1 MRRQTFIVLF
11 VLLLLVTSVFAATRV
26 FRVQETDFVKVNVN
40 AVDPD
45 QDRVTYAFSSPL
57 DEKGEWQTDFGDAGE
72 YFINITASDG
82 NSTSVE
88 QVKILVAKKNRA
100 PYIKEKKITIK
111 ENEVVDLKKVVEDHE
126 NDPLRFLFSGPFDKE
141 GIWKPSYSDA
151 GTYVFTFTVDDG
163 EYKVPARVEIIVTQ
177 QNQPPEIISVFS
189 DTNIIT
195 AKEGENL
202 KFFVTSQDGD
212 GDDIKTIWKFDGR
225 LISQES
231 KDSYALDFDSAGKH
245 ELELTLDDGDD
256 SIDRKWELMVD
267 NTNRKPEF
275 GVGEYTVKEGEKV
288 FLKLPSKDQDGDT
301 LSYTF
306 GTPFDEN
313 GMWATNYDDAGNLK
327 VTIIAKDQEFTVKK
341 EAIITVLDVDR
352 KPELLLPESLT
363 VREGE
368 QLNWNINTT
377 DLDGD
382 AVTLTIEGAPEGAT
396 LYSNNK
402 IFVYEPGF
410 DILVRKGGFF
420 SNILNSLRLEKYFI
434 KNQKHKLTV
443 KACGKDLCSSG
454 TTNLYIKN
462 VNRAPSFDQ
471 LPKSVTVTE
480 TELLTLLPTAIDP
493 DGDVVHFSFSE
504 PLDLRTGK
512 WIPMYGEHGVYEVYI
527 AAEDGELTT
536 TTPVEIRVL
545 KKNREPSLNV
555 RDEVL
560 VNEGKPFSFLVGGSD
575 EDHDNLTLV
584 LKNLPKGASFNDG
597 RFEWTAPATFVV
609 NKTDS
614 WWNNLVSRGSY
625 SNKKL
630 NSEKNIMWLEFAA
643 YDGIAETIHPVK
655 LTVKNVNQKPT
666 IVDYSPNQTLQV
678 NVGEPV
684 VFTILGEDQDGD
696 ELHYSWD
703 FGLRQG
709 QIKGSNAVERTFVAS
724 GNKKVSV
731 EVSDGRDSVGFE
743 WSIDVVETSQVVLP
757 SSDPGLFK
765 VYVIEG

>member
-504 PLDLRTGK
+504 PLDL
-512 WIPMYGEHGVYEVYI
+512 
-527 AAEDGELTT
+527 
-536 TTPVEIRVL
+536 
-545 KKNREPSLNV
+545 
-555 RDEVL
+555 
-560 VNEGKPFSFLVGGSD
+560 
-575 EDHDNLTLV
+575 
-584 LKNLPKGASFNDG
+584 
-597 RFEWTAPATFVV
+597 
-609 NKTDS
+609 
-614 WWNNLVSRGSY
+614 
-625 SNKKL
+625 
-630 NSEKNIMWLEFAA
+630 
-643 YDGIAETIHPVK
+643 
-655 LTVKNVNQKPT
+655 
-666 IVDYSPNQTLQV
+666 
-678 NVGEPV
+678 
-684 VFTILGEDQDGD
+684 
-696 ELHYSWD
+696 
-703 FGLRQG
+703 
-709 QIKGSNAVERTFVAS
+709 
-724 GNKKVSV
+724 
-731 EVSDGRDSVGFE
+731 
-743 WSIDVVETSQVVLP
+743 
-757 SSDPGLFK
+757 
-765 VYVIEG
+765 